1 MMKICI
7 YIIVLLPVKLWIQ
20 DPAWSYDNVEE
31 LGSSLVF
38 KQGYEE

>member
-7 YIIVLLPVKLWIQ
+7 YIIVLLPVQLWIQ
-20 DPAWSYDNVEE
+20 DPAWSYDNVDE
-31 LGSSLVF
+31 LSSSLVL

>member
-7 YIIVLLPVKLWIQ
+7 YLVLLPVQLWIQ

-31 LGSSLVF
+31 LGSSLVL